1 MYSFEHQGRRYGTP
15 NTSGVHIMK
24 TAFITLALSTTLAAC
39 GHGRDDHTPQ
49 EPIKVEEQSPY
60 NSPMN
65 EQTGVPFAVPFA
77 YEAPIDPVQ
86 MKYLNV
92 GVARAIAEYKMVG
105 EILKTD
111 LAAEMGEGV
120 DAWIKKDVTR
130 CIASTAETF
139 INQND
144 WNYYQSSAMCMG
156 WAYGN
161 WALVNGTAG
170 TEGTLGQCLERGYC
184 GFLFKEYDLTPPEV
198 PFINTTGGL
207 DETEDDGIM
216 MPSTTDQMGF

>member
-1 MYSFEHQGRRYGTP
+1 
-15 NTSGVHIMK
+15 MK
-24 TAFITLALSTTLAAC
+24 YAFIAIALPTALVAC
-39 GHGRDDHTPQ
+39 GHGHDDHTPR
-49 EPIKVEEQSPY
+49 EPIKVEEQSQY
-60 NSPMN
+60 YSPMN
-65 EQTGVPFAVPFA
+65 EQAGTPFVVPFA

-111 LAAEMGEGV
+111 LAAEMGDGV
-120 DAWIKKDVTR
+120 DAWIKNDVTR

-139 INQND
+139 VNQND

-161 WALVNGTAG
+161 WALVNGIAD
-170 TEGTLGQCLERGYC
+170 TEGTPRQCLEKGYC
-184 GFLFKEYDLTPPEV
+184 GFLFKEYDLTLPEV
-198 PFINTTGGL
+198 PFIHTTDGL
-207 DETEDDGIM
+207 DESKDDGIM
-216 MPSTTDQMGF
+216 MPSTMNQIGF

>member
-1 MYSFEHQGRRYGTP
+1 
-15 NTSGVHIMK
+15 MK
-24 TAFITLALSTTLAAC
+24 SIYIAVTLSVALTAC
-39 GHGRDDHTPQ
+39 GHGHDDQTPQ
-49 EPIKVEEQSPY
+49 EPIKVEEQSQY
-60 NSPMN
+60 YSPMN
-65 EQTGVPFAVPFA
+65 EQTGVPFAIPFA

-86 MKYLNV
+86 LKYLNV
-92 GVARAIAEYKMVG
+92 GVARAISEYKMVG

-161 WALVNGTAG
+161 WALVNGIAG
-170 TEGTLGQCLERGYC
+170 TEGTPRQCLEKGYC
-184 GFLFKEYDLTPPEV
+184 GFMFKQYDLSLPEL
-198 PFINTTGGL
+198 PFGLPTDGL
-207 DETEDDGIM
+207 DSEEDDGIM
-216 MPSTTDQMGF
+216 MPSTTEQMGF

>member
-1 MYSFEHQGRRYGTP
+1 
-15 NTSGVHIMK
+15 MK
-24 TAFITLALSTTLAAC
+24 YATIAVTLLIALTAC
-39 GHGRDDHTPQ
+39 GHGHDDNTSQ

-60 NSPMN
+60 LSPQN
-65 EQTGVPFAVPFA
+65 GQTGMPFAVPFA
-77 YEAPIDPVQ
+77 NEAPIHPVQ

-139 INQND
+139 ANQND
-144 WNYYQSSAMCMG
+144 LDYYQSSAMCMG

-161 WALVNGTAG
+161 WALVNGIAG
-170 TEGTLGQCLERGYC
+170 TEGTPRQCLEKGYC
-184 GFLFKEYDLTPPEV
+184 GFLFKEYDLTLPEV
-198 PFINTTGGL
+198 PFIRTTDGL
-207 DETEDDGIM
+207 DESENDGIM
-216 MPSTTDQMGF
+216 MPSTTEQMEF

>member
-1 MYSFEHQGRRYGTP
+1 
-15 NTSGVHIMK
+15 MK
-24 TAFITLALSTTLAAC
+24 YTTIAIALSTVLAAC
-39 GHGRDDHTPQ
+39 GHGHDDTPPQ
-49 EPIKVEEQSPY
+49 EPIKVEEQNQY
-60 NSPMN
+60 YSPMN
-65 EQTGVPFAVPFA
+65 EQVGVPFAVPFA
-77 YEAPIDPVQ
+77 NEEPIGPVQ

-111 LAAEMGEGV
+111 LAAAMGGGV
-120 DAWIKKDVTR
+120 DTWIKEDVAR

-161 WALVNGTAG
+161 WALVNGIAG
-170 TEGTLGQCLERGYC
+170 TEGTPRQCLEKGYC
-184 GFLFKEYDLTPPEV
+184 GFLFKEYDLTLPEV
-198 PFINTTGGL
+198 PFIPTTDGL
-207 DETEDDGIM
+207 DEYEDDGIM

>member
-1 MYSFEHQGRRYGTP
+1 
-15 NTSGVHIMK
+15 MK
-24 TAFITLALSTTLAAC
+24 NVILVTALTTVLAAC
-39 GHGRDDHTPQ
+39 GHGHEDATQQ
-49 EPIKVEEQSPY
+49 ELIKVEEQSSY
-60 NSPMN
+60 LSPMN
-65 EQTGVPFAVPFA
+65 EQTGVSYAVPFA
-77 YEAPIDPVQ
+77 HEEPIAPVQ

-105 EILKTD
+105 EVLKAD
-111 LAAEMGEGV
+111 LAAEMGEGI

-161 WALVNGTAG
+161 WALVNGISG
-170 TEGTLGQCLERGYC
+170 SEGTQRQCLEKGYC
-184 GFLFKEYDLTPPEV
+184 GFMFKQYDLSLPEL
-198 PFINTTGGL
+198 PFGTQTDGL
-207 DETEDDGIM
+207 DSEDDDGIM
-216 MPSTTDQMGF
+216 MPSTTEQMGF

>member
-1 MYSFEHQGRRYGTP
+1 
-15 NTSGVHIMK
+15 MK
-24 TAFITLALSTTLAAC
+24 NVIIAIALTAVLTAC
-39 GHGRDDHTPQ
+39 GRGHEDAPQ
-49 EPIKVEEQSPY
+49 QELIKVEEQSPY
-60 NSPMN
+60 YSPMN
-65 EQTGVPFAVPFA
+65 ERTGAPFAVPFA

-139 INQND
+139 VNQND
-144 WNYYQSSAMCMG
+144 WYYYQSSAMCMG

-161 WALVNGTAG
+161 WALVNGIAG
-170 TEGTLGQCLERGYC
+170 TEGTPRQCLEKATVGSC
-184 GFLFKEYDLTPPEV
+184 SKSM
-198 PFINTTGGL
+198 I
-207 DETEDDGIM
+207 
-216 MPSTTDQMGF
+216 

>member
-1 MYSFEHQGRRYGTP
+1 
-15 NTSGVHIMK
+15 MK
-24 TAFITLALSTTLAAC
+24 NSILVAALTAVLAAC
-39 GHGRDDHTPQ
+39 GHGHDAAPQQ

-60 NSPMN
+60 HSPMN
-65 EQTGVPFAVPFA
+65 ERTGVPFAVPFA
-77 YEAPIDPVQ
+77 YEEPIDQVQ
-86 MKYLNV
+86 MKYLSV

-161 WALVNGTAG
+161 WALVNGIAR
-170 TEGTLGQCLERGYC
+170 TEGTPRQCLEKGYC
-184 GFLFKEYDLTPPEV
+184 GFMFKQYDLSLPEL
-198 PFINTTGGL
+198 PFGPQTGGL
-207 DETEDDGIM
+207 DSEEGDGIM
-216 MPSTTDQMGF
+216 MPPTTEQMEF

>member
-1 MYSFEHQGRRYGTP
+1 MR
-15 NTSGVHIMK
+15 NTILV
-24 TAFITLALSTTLAAC
+24 ATLLTVLAAC
-39 GHGRDDHTPQ
+39 GHGHDDTPPR

-60 NSPMN
+60 ISPMN
-65 EQTGVPFAVPFA
+65 EQTGVTFAVPFA
-77 YEAPIDPVQ
+77 YEEPIDPVQ

-105 EILKTD
+105 EALKAD
-111 LAAEMGEGV
+111 LAAEMGEGI

-161 WALVNGTAG
+161 WALVNGIAG
-170 TEGTLGQCLERGYC
+170 TEGTPRQCLEGGYC
-184 GFLFKEYDLTPPEV
+184 GFLFKEYDLTLPKV
-198 PFINTTGGL
+198 PFIPTTDGL
-207 DETEDDGIM
+207 DGEEGDDIM
-216 MPSTTDQMGF
+216 MPSTTEQMEF

>member
-1 MYSFEHQGRRYGTP
+1 MKY
-15 NTSGVHIMK
+15 TSVAI
-24 TAFITLALSTTLAAC
+24 ALSTVFAAC
-39 GHGRDDHTPQ
+39 GQNHDDHMPQ

-60 NSPMN
+60 LSPQN
-65 EQTGVPFAVPFA
+65 GQTGVPFAAPFA
-77 YEAPIDPVQ
+77 NEAPIDPVQ

-92 GVARAIAEYKMVG
+92 GVARAIAEYKMAG

-139 INQND
+139 VNQNE

-161 WALVNGTAG
+161 WALVNGIAG
-170 TEGTLGQCLERGYC
+170 TEGTPRQCLERGYC
-184 GFLFKEYDLTPPEV
+184 GFLFKEYDLTLPVV
-198 PFINTTGGL
+198 PFIPTTDGL
-207 DETEDDGIM
+207 DESEGDGIM
-216 MPSTTDQMGF
+216 MPSTTDQIGF

>member
-1 MYSFEHQGRRYGTP
+1 
-15 NTSGVHIMK
+15 MK
-24 TAFITLALSTTLAAC
+24 YAIIAIALPTALVAC
-39 GHGRDDHTPQ
+39 GHGHEEAPEQ

-60 NSPMN
+60 LSPQN

-105 EILKTD
+105 EALNVE

-139 INQND
+139 VNQND
-144 WNYYQSSAMCMG
+144 WYYYQSSAMCIG

-161 WALVNGTAG
+161 WALVNGIAV
-170 TEGTLGQCLERGYC
+170 TEGTPRQCLEKGYC
-184 GFLFKEYDLTPPEV
+184 GFMFKEYDLTLPEV
-198 PFINTTGGL
+198 PFIQTTDGL
-207 DETEDDGIM
+207 DESENDGMM

>member
-1 MYSFEHQGRRYGTP
+1 
-15 NTSGVHIMK
+15 MK
-24 TAFITLALSTTLAAC
+24 YAYIAVALVTVLTAC
-39 GHGRDDHTPQ
+39 GHGHDDHTSQ
-49 EPIKVEEQSPY
+49 EPIKVEEQSQY
-60 NSPMN
+60 HSPMN
-65 EQTGVPFAVPFA
+65 ERVGVPFAVPFA
-77 YEAPIDPVQ
+77 HEEPIDPVQ

-111 LAAEMGEGV
+111 LAAEMSEGE

-139 INQND
+139 IDQND
-144 WNYYQSSAMCMG
+144 WYYYQSSALCMG

-161 WALVNGTAG
+161 WALVNGIAG
-170 TEGTLGQCLERGYC
+170 TEGTPRQCLEKGYC
-184 GFLFKEYDLTPPEV
+184 GFLFKEYDLTLPEV
-198 PFINTTGGL
+198 PFIPTTGGL
-207 DETEDDGIM
+207 DSEEADGIM

>member
-1 MYSFEHQGRRYGTP
+1 
-15 NTSGVHIMK
+15 MK
-24 TAFITLALSTTLAAC
+24 YTFVAVALSTVLAAC
-39 GHGRDDHTPQ
+39 GHGHDDHTSQ

-60 NSPMN
+60 RSPMN
-65 EQTGVPFAVPFA
+65 EQAGVPFAVPFA

-92 GVARAIAEYKMVG
+92 GVSRAIAEYKMVG
-105 EILKTD
+105 EALKVD
-111 LAAEMGEGV
+111 LAAEMGGGI

-144 WNYYQSSAMCMG
+144 WNNYQSSAMCMG

-161 WALVNGTAG
+161 WALVNGIAG
-170 TEGTLGQCLERGYC
+170 SEGTPRQCLEMGYC
-184 GFLFKEYDLTPPEV
+184 GFLFKEYDLTLPEV
-198 PFINTTGGL
+198 PFMPTTDGL
-207 DETEDDGIM
+207 DREEDDGIM
-216 MPSTTDQMGF
+216 MPPKMEF

>member
-1 MYSFEHQGRRYGTP
+1 
-15 NTSGVHIMK
+15 MK
-24 TAFITLALSTTLAAC
+24 YTFIAVALSTVLVAC
-39 GHGRDDHTPQ
+39 GHGHNDPAPQ

-60 NSPMN
+60 YSPMN
-65 EQTGVPFAVPFA
+65 ERTGAPFAVPFA

-92 GVARAIAEYKMVG
+92 GGAQAIAECKMVG

-120 DAWIKKDVTR
+120 DAWIKKDVVR

-144 WNYYQSSAMCMG
+144 WYYYQSSAMCMG
-156 WAYGN
+156 WAYCN
-161 WALVNGTAG
+161 WALVNGIAG
-170 TEGTLGQCLERGYC
+170 TEGTPRQCLEKATVGYYSKSMIWRFPKC
-184 GFLFKEYDLTPPEV
+184 SSSTRRTALTNPKTMV
-198 PFINTTGGL
+198 
-207 DETEDDGIM
+207 
-216 MPSTTDQMGF
+216 

>member
-1 MYSFEHQGRRYGTP
+1 
-15 NTSGVHIMK
+15 MK
-24 TAFITLALSTTLAAC
+24 NVFLVTALTAVLTAC
-39 GHGRDDHTPQ
+39 GHGHEDAPQ
-49 EPIKVEEQSPY
+49 QDPIKVEEQSPY
-60 NSPMN
+60 SSPWN
-65 EQTGVPFAVPFA
+65 ERTGVPYAVPFA
-77 YEAPIDPVQ
+77 YEEPIDPVQ

-105 EILKTD
+105 EVLKAD
-111 LAAEMGEGV
+111 LAAEMGEGI

-161 WALVNGTAG
+161 WALVNGIAG
-170 TEGTLGQCLERGYC
+170 SEGTPRQCLEKGYC
-184 GFLFKEYDLTPPEV
+184 GFMFKQYDLSLPEL
-198 PFINTTGGL
+198 PFGRPTDGL
-207 DETEDDGIM
+207 DSEEGDGIM
-216 MPSTTDQMGF
+216 MPSTTEQMEF

>member
-1 MYSFEHQGRRYGTP
+1 MRNAILVG
-15 NTSGVHIMK
+15 
-24 TAFITLALSTTLAAC
+24 ALSTVLAAC
-39 GHGRDDHTPQ
+39 GHGNDDTPPQ
-49 EPIKVEEQSPY
+49 EPIKVEEQGQY
-60 NSPMN
+60 LSPMN
-65 EQTGVPFAVPFA
+65 ERVGAPYAVPFA
-77 YEAPIDPVQ
+77 NEEPIDPVQ

-105 EILKTD
+105 EALKAA

-144 WNYYQSSAMCMG
+144 WYYYQSSAMCVG
-156 WAYGN
+156 WAYCN

-170 TEGTLGQCLERGYC
+170 TEGTPRQCLEKGYC
-184 GFLFKEYDLTPPEV
+184 GFMFKQYDLSPPEL
-198 PFINTTGGL
+198 PFGLPTDGL
-207 DETEDDGIM
+207 DSEDGDGMM
-216 MPSTTDQMGF
+216 MPSTTEQMEF

>member
-1 MYSFEHQGRRYGTP
+1 
-15 NTSGVHIMK
+15 MK
-24 TAFITLALSTTLAAC
+24 YTFVAVALSTALAAC
-39 GHGRDDHTPQ
+39 GRGHDDPAPQ
-49 EPIKVEEQSPY
+49 EPIKVEEQSSY
-60 NSPMN
+60 YSPMN
-65 EQTGVPFAVPFA
+65 ERMDATFAAPFA

-130 CIASTAETF
+130 CIAPTAETF

-144 WNYYQSSAMCMG
+144 WYYYQSSAMCMG

-161 WALVNGTAG
+161 WALVNGIAG
-170 TEGTLGQCLERGYC
+170 TEGTPRQCLEKGYC
-184 GFLFKEYDLTPPEV
+184 GFLFKEYDLTPPAA
-198 PFINTTGGL
+198 PFIHTTDGL
-207 DETEDDGIM
+207 DESEGNGIK
-216 MPSTTDQMGF
+216 MPSTTEQMEF

>member
-1 MYSFEHQGRRYGTP
+1 
-15 NTSGVHIMK
+15 MK
-24 TAFITLALSTTLAAC
+24 NAIIVTALTIVLGAC
-39 GHGRDDHTPQ
+39 GQGHESAPHQ

-60 NSPMN
+60 HSPMN

-77 YEAPIDPVQ
+77 YEESIDPVQ

-105 EILKTD
+105 EALKAD
-111 LAAEMGEGV
+111 LSAEMGEGI

-139 INQND
+139 NNQND
-144 WNYYQSSAMCMG
+144 WNYYQSSAMCKG

-161 WALVNGTAG
+161 WALVNGIAG
-170 TEGTLGQCLERGYC
+170 TEGTPRQCLEKGYC
-184 GFLFKEYDLTPPEV
+184 GFLYKEYDLTLPEV
-198 PFINTTGGL
+198 PFIPTTDGL
-207 DETEDDGIM
+207 DGEEDDGIM
-216 MPSTTDQMGF
+216 MPSTTEQMEF

>member
-1 MYSFEHQGRRYGTP
+1 
-15 NTSGVHIMK
+15 MK
-24 TAFITLALSTTLAAC
+24 IASVAFALSTVLVAC
-39 GHGRDDHTPQ
+39 GHGHDDHTPQ

-60 NSPMN
+60 HSPMDD
-65 EQTGVPFAVPFA
+65 QAGVPFAVPFA
-77 YEAPIDPVQ
+77 NEAPIDPVQ

-92 GVARAIAEYKMVG
+92 GVAREIAEYKMVG

-111 LAAEMGEGV
+111 FAAEMGEGV

-139 INQND
+139 VNQND

-161 WALVNGTAG
+161 WARVNGIAG
-170 TEGTLGQCLERGYC
+170 TEGTPRQCLEKGYC
-184 GFLFKEYDLTPPEV
+184 GFLFREYDLTLPKV
-198 PFINTTGGL
+198 PFIRTTGGL
-207 DETEDDGIM
+207 DESENDGMM